1 MISNFIFL
9 RKSLIMVLVKKMN
22 KKQDYINK
30 NEVTLLKS
38 ISDFKRDLSNKT
50 IKNYIKNKMVKVNGK
65 IITNSSHPLN
75 VGDKIEISYSKSTV
89 NNDELD
95 ILYEDEYLI
104 AINKPCGLLSI
115 SNEKEKIVTAYR
127 KVSDYVK
134 RNKGKFI
141 FVVHRLD
148 QDTSGILLFSKNEK
162 IRDKMQDNWN
172 TLVKKRGYLAI
183 TDGKMS
189 GSGTIHTYLL
199 ENSKQFIYSS
209 KNKEGKEAITH
220 YTVIK
225 NRNNYSLVQV
235 FIDTGRRNQIRVH
248 LSERGYPIVGD
259 KKYKCKTNPIK
270 RLCLHAN
277 ILEFIHPVTKKLIHI
292 ESEMPNEMKKLLK

>member
-1 MISNFIFL
+1 MN
-9 RKSLIMVLVKKMN
+9 RKQN
-22 KKQDYINK
+22 YINHD
-30 NEVTLLKS
+30 NITLLDS
-38 ISDFKRDLSNKT
+38 IVNFKKDLSKKT
-50 IKNYIKNKMVKVNGK
+50 IKNYIKNKMVMVNNKV
-65 IITNSSHPLN
+65 ITNSSYLLKDN
-75 VGDKIEISYSKSTV
+75 DKIEISYDKKV
-89 NNDELD
+89 IPDYNLD

-127 KVSDYVK
+127 MVSDYVK
-134 RNKGKFI
+134 HSSNNKYI

-172 TLVKKRGYLAI
+172 TIVKKRGYLAI
-183 TDGKMS
+183 VDGKLN
-189 GSGTIHTYLL
+189 GSDTIHSFLI
-199 ENSKQFIYSS
+199 EDRNQFIHSS
-209 KNKEGKEAITH
+209 KNKQGKEAITH
-220 YTVIK
+220 YSSIK
-225 NRNNYSLVQV
+225 CNNNYSLLQV

-248 LSERGYPIVGD
+248 LSEKGYPIVGD
-259 KKYKCKTNPIK
+259 KKYKCKSNPIK

-292 ESEMPNEMKKLLK
+292 ESNIPEDFKKIIK